1 MPSSKS
7 PKNWHVAV
15 VTDIN
20 NEKWTVTVVES
31 NWWWDEKV
39 HTREVPMSSI
49 YWYYAPSIDWGWT
62 YSTWYSTS
70 RIWAYDKYLEN
81 WTLPSDKKLA
91 EMWWLKQFEA
101 EVKAYA
107 EDVWKQNLSSS
118 AKKEIVSLRKEFNSL
133 QEVKDARDVMTS
145 FNKILA
151 SSNWTA
157 AWDMSMIFAY
167 MKMLDPSSV
176 VREWEF
182 ASAQNTAW
190 IPERIL
196 NYYNNARNWTRL
208 STTQRSDFINIAQ
221 QFLASYVDRYNQLLD
236 QYKSYAVEW
245 WNVDDIWEYIQLPW
259 NYKTSSLQEL
269 VNWWG
274 NRSDTI
280 DSLINRWKRQ

>member
-1 MPSSKS
+1 
-7 PKNWHVAV
+7 
-15 VTDIN
+15 
-20 NEKWTVTVVES
+20 
-31 NWWWDEKV
+31 
-39 HTREVPMSSI
+39 
-49 YWYYAPSIDWGWT
+49 
-62 YSTWYSTS
+62 
-70 RIWAYDKYLEN
+70 
-81 WTLPSDKKLA
+81 
-91 EMWWLKQFEA
+91 
-101 EVKAYA
+101 
-107 EDVWKQNLSSS
+107 
-118 AKKEIVSLRKEFNSL
+118 
-133 QEVKDARDVMTS
+133 
-145 FNKILA
+145 
-151 SSNWTA
+151 
-157 AWDMSMIFAY
+157 MSMIFAY

-221 QFLASYVDRYNQLLD
+221 QFLTSYVDRYNQLLD